1 MPERAVDVS
10 NQGWRQQE
18 YLHLGIGDLNQAL
31 AKIDLKLLAGRR
43 LKAHCRSR
51 LRCQRPPIGRHR
63 PLDRAQAN
71 EKALLGDQLLANDIR
86 VATMA
91 IKPLPEPALL
101 PIKNLPARRL
111 LVGPSGAGLDVALD
125 RLRRSQA
132 CAQATRT
139 KTQLLQPEQ
148 GRYPPALAS
157 PPSAVLPT
165 ASGDDGEMKR
175 IDPPGDSRN

>member
-31 AKIDLKLLAGRR
+31 AKIDLSCLPGTVSNRIVARACPANARRYGATARSIVRRLTKRPLLAINSWR
-43 LKAHCRSR
+43 
-51 LRCQRPPIGRHR
+51 
-63 PLDRAQAN
+63 
-71 EKALLGDQLLANDIR
+71 
-86 VATMA
+86 TMS
-91 IKPLPEPALL
+91 PLPRWRSNLSPASSLL
-101 PIKNLPARRL
+101 PVKSVSARRL
-111 LVGPSGAGLDVALD
+111 LLVGPPGVGLDVALD

-148 GRYPPALAS
+148 GRYPPGSSIAL
-157 PPSAVLPT
+157 PPQCFQLQAGTT
-165 ASGDDGEMKR
+165 AR
-175 IDPPGDSRN
+175 